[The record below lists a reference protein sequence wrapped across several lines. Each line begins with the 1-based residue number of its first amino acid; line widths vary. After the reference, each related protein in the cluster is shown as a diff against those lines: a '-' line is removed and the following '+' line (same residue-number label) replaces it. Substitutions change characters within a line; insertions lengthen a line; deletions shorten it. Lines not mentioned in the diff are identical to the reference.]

1 MNYLDKRDN
10 ADIIESIRRR
20 YILKGTAF
28 VLLSALILVFF
39 YVYAYDYFAERLSSV
54 SAIAAIVLFLGGL
67 FVLMGLHK
75 DVFDRSWEGEI
86 LSVKSQ
92 MERSKKENV
101 AANNKNVSVSR
112 HVILEEYI
120 TLTVNLGHDL
130 LIYKRPAAEL
140 SRFKKGDRVRRVRGT
155 RYLQACRRESTIRDC
170 VMCGAIIR
178 ESGNECPHCHMSLVK
193 FDPPRS
199 WGERRDKG

>member
-1 MNYLDKRDN
+1 MKYLDKRDN
-10 ADIIESIRRR
+10 ADIIRAVIRR
-20 YILKGTAF
+20 YVIKGSVF
-28 VLLSALILVFF
+28 VLLSTVILVFF
-39 YVYAYDYFAERLSSV
+39 YVYAFDYFAERLSSV

-86 LSVKSQ
+86 LSIKSQ

-101 AANNKNVSVSR
+101 AANNKTISVNR

-140 SRFKKGDRVRRVRGT
+140 SRFKKGDRVRRIRGT
-155 RYLQACRRESTIRDC
+155 KYLQAIRPDNTLRDC

>member
-1 MNYLDKRDN
+1 MKYLDKETN
-10 ADIIESIRRR
+10 ADIIRAVIRR
-20 YILKGTAF
+20 YVIKGSAF
-28 VLLSALILVFF
+28 VLLSTVILVFF
-39 YVYAYDYFAERLSSV
+39 YVYAFDYFAERLSSV

-86 LSVKSQ
+86 LSIKSQ

-101 AANNKNVSVSR
+101 AANNKTVSVSR

-193 FDPPRS
+193 FDPPAS
-199 WGERRDKG
+199 WGERRDKE

>member
-1 MNYLDKRDN
+1 MKYLNKETN
-10 ADIIESIRRR
+10 ADIIRTVTKR
-20 YILKGTAF
+20 YIIKGAVF
-28 VLLSALILVFF
+28 VLLSAVILAFF
-39 YVYAYDYFAERLSSV
+39 YVYAFDYFAERLSSV

-86 LSVKSQ
+86 LSIKSQ

-101 AANNKNVSVSR
+101 AANNKTVSVNR
-112 HVILEEYI
+112 HVVLEEYI

-155 RYLQACRRESTIRDC
+155 KYLQACRRDNPRLRD
-170 VMCGAIIR
+170 V
-178 ESGNECPHCHMSLVK
+178 
-193 FDPPRS
+193 
-199 WGERRDKG
+199 RRDHPRKRRPMPPLPYVPCEIRSARFVGEKGGE